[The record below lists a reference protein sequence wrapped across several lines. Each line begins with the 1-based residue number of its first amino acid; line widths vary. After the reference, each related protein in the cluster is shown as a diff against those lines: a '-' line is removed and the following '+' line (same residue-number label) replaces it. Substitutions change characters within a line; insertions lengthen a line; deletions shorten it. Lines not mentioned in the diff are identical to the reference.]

1 MGGGEAAMGS
11 LERAFTILVVEDHG
25 LIASEI
31 EDAIRRNG
39 GRVLGPAAR
48 VSEALALIEATP
60 CDAALLDVRL
70 EHGEIVYPVAERLRA
85 KRIPFAFITG
95 SDRDHDERYSDAP
108 VLSKPFGEV
117 ELDRCLRM
125 LIDRTLHPAENAEEM
140 ERPTAR
146 PAEASAE
153 IHHPSPKYLFLF
165 TSR

>member
-70 EHGEIVYPVAERLRA
+70 EHGEIVYRLPSGSEQSASHSPSSRD
-85 KRIPFAFITG
+85 RIETIT
-95 SDRDHDERYSDAP
+95 SATATR
-108 VLSKPFGEV
+108 
-117 ELDRCLRM
+117 RCSASRSARWN
-125 LIDRTLHPAENAEEM
+125 LIGACGC
-140 ERPTAR
+140 
-146 PAEASAE
+146 
-153 IHHPSPKYLFLF
+153 
-165 TSR
+165 